1 MFDCGKL
8 KQRKAKLEKGAGGVG
23 GWGWGMGEWVLQTT
37 ILMISQS
44 H

>member
-8 KQRKAKLEKGAGGVG
+8 KQRKAKLEKGAG